1 MDLHHR
7 IDIMV
12 RLGEYMQNDN
22 EIFKSIKHLKR
33 NYENKILKNWQ
44 AH

>member
-22 EIFKSIKHLKR
+22 EIFKSIKQKSQF
-33 NYENKILKNWQ
+33 ENP
-44 AH
+44 